1 MQNLII
7 TVLTA
12 ADVFVALLLIALV
25 LVQQSKEG
33 AFGSS
38 PFGGVGESVFGAQV
52 TGHMAR
58 LTVIFSALFLS
69 ITLILAIIIGH
80 RAEPA
85 SIIEREIAIQ
95 GSKTQNE
102 KPETKEAVSEK
113 ADKNL
118 NANPAPEN
126 EKASPA
132 KNPGKEPLTANAPD
146 KDSSGTG
153 KKEDS
158 P

>member
-7 TVLTA
+7 IILTA

-80 RAEPA
+80 RAEPV

-102 KPETKEAVSEK
+102 KQGTKEAGPAKFAESE
-113 ADKNL
+113 ALKNSSTDIET
-118 NANPAPEN
+118 APPAPVKPE
-126 EKASPA
+126 EPA
-132 KNPGKEPLTANAPD
+132 KNDAK
-146 KDSSGTG
+146 
-153 KKEDS
+153 
-158 P
+158 